1 MEDKEKKVKITREN
15 IDELYKKVNELIDNY
30 FTWKIKP
37 SSLKNYLKNGSI
49 GLHKFIKFNEL
60 DIYENIEKIVSD
72 IVDDRY
78 SLELDGIKKF
88 EKFEFA
94 DDEKSDI
101 DSILYKNLDNTGFR
115 YEKILADYFK
125 VSLSNIK
132 EEDLEK
138 HIYTID
144 SLNDVHLVFILS
156 AEDLEKI
163 KKNLI
168 EYTFDY
174 INRTNLKMESLF
186 LKFSLKD
193 KVEEKLFKE
202 KLSEEVKDMNIQDW
216 ITDVLDVDRGFVF
229 LSEYKNY
236 FIWEK

>member
-156 AEDLEKI
+156 SEDLEKI